1 MSSTEADAVQHFAAP
16 AKLNLFLHV
25 IGRRADGY
33 HDLQT
38 VFQLVDLCDTVDIA
52 LTDDG
57 IIRRDP
63 PPDDPVLAALPD
75 DKDLCVRAARL
86 LQTDSGCRQ
95 GARLHVTKRI
105 PAGGG
110 LGGGSSD
117 AATVL
122 LALDRLWGLNYG
134 RERLAALGLQLGA
147 DVPVFVMGR
156 NAWAEGRGERL
167 TPVDLPLRWYVI
179 VRPPVAVGTAEIF
192 TAPELTRDTP
202 PITLRA
208 FLDGAG
214 RNDCEPV
221 VRQRHPAVAAALDW
235 LAGHAP
241 ARLTGTGSCGFAA
254 FDTEADARRAAAAA
268 PAGLAVFVAR
278 GIAQSPI

>member
-1 MSSTEADAVQHFAAP
+1 MKSWRFLAP

-25 IGRRADGY
+25 LGRRADGY

-38 VFQLVDLCDTVDIA
+38 VFQLVDLCDTVDIVV
-52 LTDDG
+52 TDDG
-57 IIRRDP
+57 LICRDP
-63 PPDDPVLAALPD
+63 PPEDSLLAALPED
-75 DKDLCVRAARL
+75 RDLVIRAARL
-86 LQTDSGCRQ
+86 LQVDSGCRQ
-95 GARLHVTKRI
+95 GARIHVAKRI

-122 LALDRLWGLNYG
+122 LALDRLWGLGYG

-167 TPVDLPLRWYVI
+167 TPVELPPRWFLI
-179 VRPPVAVGTAEIF
+179 VKPAVAVGTAEIF
-192 TAPELTRDTP
+192 NAPELTRDTP

-208 FLDGAG
+208 FRDGAG

-221 VRQRHPAVAAALDW
+221 VRHRYPAVAAALDW
-235 LAGHAP
+235 LACHAP

-254 FDTEADARRAAAAA
+254 FDSEAAAWRAAADA
-268 PAGLAVFVAR
+268 PAGLVVFVAR
-278 GIAQSPI
+278 GIAQSSS

>member
-1 MSSTEADAVQHFAAP
+1 MSGGSFPAP

-25 IGRRADGY
+25 LGRRADGY

-38 VFQLVDLCDTVDIA
+38 VFQLVDLCDTVDISV
-52 LTDDG
+52 TDDG
-57 IIRRDP
+57 RITRDP
-63 PPDDPVLAALPD
+63 PPTDPVLAALPD
-75 DKDLCVRAARL
+75 DKDLTVRAARL
-86 LQTDSGCRQ
+86 LQADSGCRR
-95 GARLHVTKRI
+95 GARIHVTKRI
-105 PAGGG
+105 PDGGG

-122 LALDRLWGLNYG
+122 RALDRLWSLGFG

-167 TPVDLPLRWYVI
+167 TPVDLPERWYVI

-192 TAPELTRDTP
+192 NAPELTRDTP

-221 VRQRHPAVAAALDW
+221 VRHRHPAVAAALDW

-254 FDTEADARRAAAAA
+254 FDSESAARQAAATA
-268 PAGLAVFVAR
+268 PAGLTVFVAR
-278 GIAQSPI
+278 GIAQSSF